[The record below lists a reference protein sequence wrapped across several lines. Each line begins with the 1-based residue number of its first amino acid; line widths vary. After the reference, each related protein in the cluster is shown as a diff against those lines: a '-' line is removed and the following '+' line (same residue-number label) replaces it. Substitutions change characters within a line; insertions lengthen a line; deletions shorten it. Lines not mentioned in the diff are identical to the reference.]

1 MSSIIAFSI
10 LAILSYFLVY
20 LIRRYAERRQI
31 LDHPNERSSHSL
43 PTPRGG
49 GLAIVVLVTGAGVW
63 SAKEAGLYHAL
74 IYIVGGMVIAWLG
87 WRDDVHSLSARVR
100 FAVQGL
106 VAAVSIYGLG
116 YFKTVTI
123 PLFGE
128 LNLGVVGVVITFLW
142 IIGLTNAYN
151 FMDGIDGIAG
161 GVAFAGALGWM
172 LLASNVRNDFVFW
185 IALAIAA
192 SSLGFLAH
200 NWHPAKIFM
209 GDTASTF
216 LGYTFAVLPLLSAD
230 QGGDALMLGTL
241 LMWTFIID
249 AGLTFIRRALKREN
263 VLAAHRTHLYQRLVI
278 GGYPHHMIST
288 LYLMLTLLAGALSY
302 EWSRG
307 SQFVPP
313 LIIIGLPL
321 IWIILSRHAKSLITK
336 ARTEQGRSDTKVTKD
351 S

>member
-1 MSSIIAFSI
+1 MTPLLIF
-10 LAILSYFLVY
+10 LLLTLLSYLLVY

-49 GLAIVVLVTGAGVW
+49 GVAIVVLVAGAGLW
-63 SAKEAGLYHAL
+63 SAHEAGINHAL
-74 IYIVGGMVIAWLG
+74 IYLICGVVIAWLG
-87 WRDDVHSLSARVR
+87 WRDDVSSLSPRVR

-116 YFKTVTI
+116 YFKMVTI

-128 LNLGVVGVVITFLW
+128 LHLGVVGVVITFLW

-161 GVAFAGALGWM
+161 GVALAGGLGWT
-172 LLASNVRNDFVFW
+172 LLASNMHNAFVFW
-185 IALAIAA
+185 LALAIAA

-241 LMWTFIID
+241 LMWTFIMD
-249 AGLTFIRRALKREN
+249 AGVTFIRRALKREN
-263 VLAAHRTHLYQRLVI
+263 VFAAHRTHLYQRLVI
-278 GGYPHHMIST
+278 GGYPHHIVST
-288 LYLMLTLLAGALSY
+288 LYLMLTLLAGVLSF

-307 SQFVPP
+307 SQLAPP

-321 IWIILSRHAKSLITK
+321 IWIILSRHAKQLNLDADKRRKTQI
-336 ARTEQGRSDTKVTKD
+336 D

>member
-1 MSSIIAFSI
+1 M
-10 LAILSYFLVY
+10 
-20 LIRRYAERRQI
+20 
-31 LDHPNERSSHSL
+31 

-49 GLAIVVLVTGAGVW
+49 GLAIVVLVTGAGLW
-63 SAKEAGLYHAL
+63 SASDAGFSHAL
-74 IYIVGGMVIAWLG
+74 IYIVCGIIIAYLG
-87 WRDDVHSLSARVR
+87 WRDDVSSLSTRVR

-128 LNLGVVGVVITFLW
+128 LHLGIVGIIITFLW

-161 GVAFAGALGWM
+161 GVALAGGLGWM
-172 LLASNVRNDFVFW
+172 MLASNMRNAFVFW

-200 NWHPAKIFM
+200 NWSPAKIFM
-209 GDTASTF
+209 GDVASTF

-241 LMWTFIID
+241 LMWTFIMD
-249 AGLTFIRRALKREN
+249 AGVTFIRRALKREN
-263 VLAAHRTHLYQRLVI
+263 VFSAHRTHLYQRLVI

-288 LYLMLTLLAGALSY
+288 LYLMLTLLAGVLSF

-307 SQFVPP
+307 SQLAPP
-313 LIIIGLPL
+313 LIILGLPL
-321 IWIILSRHAKSLITK
+321 IWILLSRHAKSLTAK
-336 ARTEQGRSDTKVTKD
+336 NAKVAKV
-351 S
+351 